1 MESRDTLLEN
11 LPVTSRRTMA
21 DEGPAGNEQK
31 GRLPG
36 DGPTAVAIVLAIVT
50 AAGIFLLRPT
60 GEERPDISQFGAIR
74 ETYSARVESARVIS
88 CGSGEQTTDLQCQSL
103 TIRILAGPD
112 KGTTFTQ
119 QTTFVSGSPRLSAGD
134 EIVVGHQVDA
144 EPGFEYTYVDRQ
156 RRLPLF
162 WLAAIFAA
170 AVLLL
175 GRLRGLTALA
185 GFGASFVVLLVFVVP
200 SILDGRSPVA
210 VSLLGASAIAYLAL
224 YLAHGFTRKTTIA
237 LLGTLGGLAVT
248 AILAAAYQG
257 MMHITGFAS
266 EEARYLQAVGARI
279 NLSGLMLGGVII
291 GALGAIDD
299 ITITQASAVQELNDA
314 NPGLGRARLFRSGMR
329 IGRDHVAST
338 VNTLALAYVGASMP
352 VLLLFVLSN
361 QSLGT
366 VANGEIVATEIFR
379 TLVGSI
385 GLIASVPI
393 TTILAA
399 RFAGMQR
406 PSRSVPTRRKAQPPV
421 QRAQGRDQMFIPE
434 RKWDAFLD
442 ALRGRPTPGGS

>member
-1 MESRDTLLEN
+1 MTTEDDRPGGSRKR
-11 LPVTSRRTMA
+11 PASIGQGWRGGRGPI
-21 DEGPAGNEQK
+21 DELTA
-31 GRLPG
+31 L
-36 DGPTAVAIVLAIVT
+36 AVALAAVT
-50 AAGIFLLRPT
+50 LVGMFLLRPS
-60 GEERPDISQFGAIR
+60 GDERPDISQFGAIK
-74 ETYSARVESARVIS
+74 ETYNARVESARLTD
-88 CGSGEQTTDLQCQSL
+88 CGGGQPTSDLICQAL

-119 QTTFVSGSPRLSAGD
+119 QTTSVAGTPRLAAGD
-134 EIVVGHQVDA
+134 RIVVGHQENA
-144 EPGFEYTYVDRQ
+144 EPGFEYSYVDRQ
-156 RRLPLF
+156 RRMPLF
-162 WLAAIFAA
+162 WLAAMFAL

-200 SILDGRSPVA
+200 SILDGRSPLA
-210 VSLLGASAIAYLAL
+210 VSLFGASAIAYLAL
-224 YLAHGFTRKTTIA
+224 YLSHGFSRKTTIA
-237 LLGTLGGLAVT
+237 LLGTLGGLGVT
-248 AILAAAYQG
+248 AILAAAFQG
-257 MMHITGFAS
+257 MVHITGFAS
-266 EEARYLQAVGARI
+266 EEARYLQAVGARV
-279 NLSGLMLGGVII
+279 NLTGLLLGGVII

-299 ITITQASAVQELNDA
+299 ITVTQASAVRELHDA
-314 NPGLGRARLFRSGMR
+314 NPSLGRARLFKSGMR

-352 VLLLFVLSN
+352 VLLLFVLSS

-393 TTILAA
+393 TTFLAA
-399 RFAGMQR
+399 RFAGVDDTPPR
-406 PSRSVPTRRKAQPPV
+406 PRRQP
-421 QRAQGRDQMFIPE
+421 QRARTRLQASKRQDQMFIPE

-442 ALRGRPTPGGS
+442 ALRGRPPSGSP

>member
-1 MESRDTLLEN
+1 MTSQGDRAGGSRN
-11 LPVTSRRTMA
+11 RPRPSGQGWR
-21 DEGPAGNEQK
+21 GP
-31 GRLPG
+31 R
-36 DGPTAVAIVLAIVT
+36 DGLTAVAVALAVFT
-50 AAGIFLLRPT
+50 LAGMFFLRPT
-60 GEERPDISQFGAIR
+60 GDERPDINQFGAIK
-74 ETYSARVESARVIS
+74 ETYNARIESARLS
-88 CGSGEQTTDLQCQSL
+88 DCGSGQPTSDLLCQDL

-119 QTTFVSGSPRLSAGD
+119 QTTFVAGTPRLAVGD
-134 EIVVGHQVDA
+134 DIVVGYQPNA
-144 EPGFEYTYVDRQ
+144 EPGFEYSYVDRQ

-175 GRLRGLTALA
+175 GRIRGVTALA
-185 GFGASFVVLLVFVVP
+185 GFAASFVVLLVFVVP

-210 VSLLGASAIAYLAL
+210 VSLFGAAAIAYLAL
-224 YLAHGFTRKTTIA
+224 YLSHGFSRKTTIA
-237 LLGTLGGLAVT
+237 LLGTLGGLGVT
-248 AILAAAYQG
+248 AILAAAFQG
-257 MMHITGFAS
+257 MVHITGFAS
-266 EEARYLQAVGARI
+266 EEARYLQAVGARV
-279 NLSGLMLGGVII
+279 NLAGLMLGGVII

-299 ITITQASAVQELNDA
+299 ITITQASAVRELHDA
-314 NPGLGRARLFRSGMR
+314 NPSLGRARLFKSGMR

-338 VNTLALAYVGASMP
+338 VNTLALAYIGASMP

-393 TTILAA
+393 TTFLAA
-399 RFAGMQR
+399 RFAGVDT
-406 PSRSVPTRRKAQPPV
+406 PSRRRRQPQRDRTRLQASQP
-421 QRAQGRDQMFIPE
+421 RDQMLIPE

-442 ALRGRPTPGGS
+442 ALRGRPTSGSP